1 MTGIVWGA
9 IGGLLVVLL
18 LVSWL
23 MDVSAKRRGSRTTT
37 SKDISSAVRDGR
49 RDAAVIND
57 AGPLLPKDVS
67 WTSWSRRGR

>member
-1 MTGIVWGA
+1 MTGIVWGV
-9 IGGLLVVLL
+9 IGGLLVLLL

-23 MDVSAKRRGSRTTT
+23 MDVSAKKRGARTIT